1 MSINFFGLRSKE
13 RLFED
18 FIIEKQQ
25 ELYKLAYSYVKNQS
39 DAMDIIQESI
49 LKAYSNLSKLKDVN
63 TMEKWIK
70 RIVINTA
77 IDFIRKNSK
86 VLVVENK
93 ELIAVSS
100 EENMDKDLRYVI
112 DDLDEDLKTIII
124 LKYFHGYSINEVA
137 EILEIPISKVKN
149 RMHKALKLLRVEF
162 KEGC

>member
-1 MSINFFGLRSKE
+1 MSINFFRLRNKE
-13 RLFED
+13 KLFED

-25 ELYKLAYSYVKNQS
+25 VLYKLAYSYVKNSS

-49 LKAYSNLSKLKDVN
+49 LKAYSNISNLEDVN
-63 TMEKWIK
+63 AMDKWMK

-77 IDFIRKNSK
+77 IDLIRKNSK
-86 VLVVENK
+86 IVV
-93 ELIAVSS
+93 VDS
-100 EENMDKDLRYVI
+100 EELTVVQEEEKVDMDLKYVV

-137 EILEIPISKVKN
+137 EILEIPVSKVKN

>member
-1 MSINFFGLRSKE
+1 MSINFFRLRNKE
-13 RLFED
+13 KLFED

-25 ELYKLAYSYVKNQS
+25 VLYKLAYSYVKNSS

-49 LKAYSNLSKLKDVN
+49 LKAYSNISNLEDVN
-63 TMEKWIK
+63 AIDKWMK

-86 VLVVENK
+86 IVV
-93 ELIAVSS
+93 VDS
-100 EENMDKDLRYVI
+100 EELTVVQEEEKVDMDLKYVV

-137 EILEIPISKVKN
+137 EILEIPVSKVKN